1 MNIYANALDIILL
14 SSIIDLYR
22 KTTLHQSG
30 VNIQEVIIMANKKDI
45 KKVVLAYSGGLDTSI
60 IIPWLKE
67 NYNNCEVIAVSGDV
81 GQGTELDGLEEKA
94 IKTGASKLIIADL
107 KEEFIQDYVYPTV
120 QAGAIYENRYM
131 LGTSFARPII
141 AKRIA
146 EIALEEGADAI
157 CHGCTGKGND
167 QVRFELAIK
176 AFAPEMAIIAPWREW
191 TIKSRD
197 EEIDY
202 AEAHNI
208 PLKINRET
216 NYSKDKNIWHLSH
229 EGLDLEDPANE
240 PQYEKKGFLEMGVSP
255 IDAPDKPT
263 YITLHFEKGV
273 PTMLDGKKMNGVEM
287 VSALNKLGG
296 ENGIGLADLV
306 ENRLV
311 GMKSRGVYETPGG
324 AILYHAHEVLET
336 ITLDK
341 ETARIKQYLSIK
353 FADIVY
359 NGQWYTPLREAMSA
373 FVTETQKRVTGDVKL
388 KLYKGN
394 IINAGVTS
402 PYTLYDEE
410 VATFDEDEV
419 YNQADAAGFINLFG
433 LPIKVRAQL
442 DKKRNNK

>member
-1 MNIYANALDIILL
+1 MEEF
-14 SSIIDLYR
+14 
-22 KTTLHQSG
+22 K
-30 VNIQEVIIMANKKDI
+30 MAKEI

-94 IKTGASKLIIADL
+94 IKTGASKLYIEDL
-107 KEEFIQDYVYPTV
+107 NKEFVEDFVFPTV
-120 QAGAIYENRYM
+120 KAGAVYEGKYL
-131 LGTSFARPII
+131 LGTSFARPVI
-141 AKRIA
+141 AKRIV
-146 EIALEEGADAI
+146 EIAKKEGADAI

-167 QVRFELAIK
+167 QVRFELTIK
-176 AFAPEMAIIAPWREW
+176 AFAPEMEIIAPWRIW
-191 TIKSRD
+191 DIKSRD

-216 NYSKDKNIWHLSH
+216 NYSKDKNLWHLSH
-229 EGLDLEDPANE
+229 EGLDLENPANE
-240 PQYEKKGFLEMGVSP
+240 PMYEKEGFLELGVSP
-255 IDAPDKPT
+255 IKAPDKPT
-263 YITLHFEKGV
+263 YVTIHFEKGI
-273 PTMLDGKKMNGVEM
+273 PTAIDGKEMDGVS
-287 VSALNKLGG
+287 VIKKLNELGG
-296 ENGIGLADLV
+296 ANGIGLADIV

-324 AILYHAHEVLET
+324 TVLYYAHDVLET

-341 ETARIKQYLSIK
+341 ATQRMKQKLAID

-359 NGQWYTPLREAMSA
+359 NGQWYTPLREALSA
-373 FVTETQKRVTGDVKL
+373 FVDKTQETVTGDVKL

-394 IINAGVTS
+394 IITAGVTS

-410 VATFDEDEV
+410 VATFDEDNV
-419 YNQADAAGFINLFG
+419 YNQADSAGFINLFG
-433 LPIKVRAQL
+433 LPIKVKAML
-442 DKKRNNK
+442 DAKRNNK